1 MYGWAGCRDW
11 LHEELRRIA
20 GVAAEDGLLYLAGL
34 EKTVGGWQVACLESV
49 LFAPEEDRAG
59 SIAEKTAVLLARSGW
74 EGVPVVLAMPP
85 EDVYVEEMQLPALP
99 TRELGQTAHWEMA
112 AREPFGGAPLFTS
125 YARQEQGSYAVAAV
139 AVGEA
144 EACRRAF
151 AAAGLQLLATAAP
164 PASFCLLVETDRLC
178 WEETVLPLV
187 PTLLEADGAFHGWDE
202 RFSRAIYGAGIL
214 VQALPTP
221 GLAFPF
227 APVRLRGLDLRR
239 IAGLAVAAAAAVLLL
254 VTSADI
260 YRLYVARREARQ
272 LQAEVALS
280 RAETNRMEDFR
291 AEEAWIARRDD
302 ALRSLSAASPPAAA
316 VLSFLGTRNVA
327 GVCLTELSLEPQQS
341 LQIKG
346 EAVTYD
352 ALADYLAGFEAQA
365 GEGGSG
371 AALTGST
378 RRSDGGIDFTIEI
391 PFAAPAEEPAGDVRE
406 GEEAAHASME

>member
-74 EGVPVVLAMPP
+74 EDVPVVLAMPP

-202 RFSRAIYGAGIL
+202 RFSRHPRAGAADAGTRVPL
-214 VQALPTP
+214 CSGQTQRPRS
-221 GLAFPF
+221 
-227 APVRLRGLDLRR
+227 APHRRLGSRGRSCRTTARHKCGYLSPLRR
-239 IAGLAVAAAAAVLLL
+239 APG
-254 VTSADI
+254 
-260 YRLYVARREARQ
+260 
-272 LQAEVALS
+272 
-280 RAETNRMEDFR
+280 
-291 AEEAWIARRDD
+291 
-302 ALRSLSAASPPAAA
+302 
-316 VLSFLGTRNVA
+316 
-327 GVCLTELSLEPQQS
+327 
-341 LQIKG
+341 
-346 EAVTYD
+346 
-352 ALADYLAGFEAQA
+352 
-365 GEGGSG
+365 G
-371 AALTGST
+371 AAT
-378 RRSDGGIDFTIEI
+378 
-391 PFAAPAEEPAGDVRE
+391 AG
-406 GEEAAHASME
+406 